1 MKILVDVHTHTIAS
15 GHAYSTI
22 TENMQAA
29 REMGLKMV
37 AMTDHAPG
45 IPGAPP
51 RYYFDNLKVIPSEM
65 FGVRVLKGAETNI
78 INYEGEIDLPED
90 VLEKLDIVLA
100 SFHPPCIDF
109 ADKKTVTEGLIK
121 VMENPYVNVIG
132 HPGDQ
137 RYPLD
142 FEEIVLASKRT
153 GTLLEVNNASLK
165 PGSFRPGVR
174 ESLIKMLGYCK
185 TYEVPIVLG
194 SDAHFYTEV
203 GALQESIELL
213 ESIGFPEQL
222 VLNTNPERLLE
233 HIEQKRLKYQV

>member
-1 MKILVDVHTHTIAS
+1 MKILVDVHTHTVAS

-29 REMGLKMV
+29 SRKGLRVM
-37 AMTDHAPG
+37 AMTDHTAG
-45 IPGAPP
+45 IPGAPQ
-51 RYYFDNLKVIPSEM
+51 RYYFDNLKVIPNEM
-65 FGVRVLKGAETNI
+65 FGVKLLKGAETNI
-78 INYEGEIDLPED
+78 ISYEGKIDLPEE

-109 ADKKTVTEGLIK
+109 ADQDTVTEGLIK

-142 FEEIVLASKRT
+142 FEKVVLASKRT

-174 ESLIKMLGYCK
+174 ESLTEMLGYCK
-185 TYEVPIVLG
+185 RYEVPIVLG
-194 SDAHFYTEV
+194 TDAHFHEEV
-203 GALQESIELL
+203 GALKESIELL
-213 ESIGFPEQL
+213 ESLDFPEHL
-222 VLNTNPERLLE
+222 VLNTNPDKLLE
-233 HIEQKRLKYQV
+233 HIQQKRLK

>member
-1 MKILVDVHTHTIAS
+1 MMKILVDVHTHTISS

-29 REMGLKMV
+29 SRKGLKMM
-37 AMTDHAPG
+37 AMTDHTSG

-51 RYYFDNLKVIPSEM
+51 RFFFDNLKVLPSEM
-65 FGVRVLKGAETNI
+65 FGVRLLKGAETNI

-100 SFHPPCIDF
+100 SFHPPCIHF
-109 ADKKTVTEGLIK
+109 ADKETVTTGLIK

-132 HPGDQ
+132 HPGDN
-137 RYPLD
+137 RFPLD
-142 FEEIVLASKRT
+142 FEQIVLASKRT

-174 ESLIKMLGYCK
+174 ENLMEILKYCK
-185 TYEVPIVLG
+185 AYEVPIVLG
-194 SDAHFYTEV
+194 TDAHFHEDV
-203 GALQESIELL
+203 GELKESIELL
-213 ESIGFPEQL
+213 ESIDFPAHL
-222 VLNTNPERLLE
+222 VLNTDPDRLFN
-233 HIEQKRLKYQV
+233 HIQQKRLK

>member
-1 MKILVDVHTHTIAS
+1 MKILVDVHTHTVGS

-22 TENMQAA
+22 TENMKAA
-29 REMGLKMV
+29 SEKGLKIM

-65 FGVRVLKGAETNI
+65 FGVKLLKGAEANI
-78 INYEGEIDLPED
+78 TSYEGDIDLPED

-109 ADKKTVTEGLIK
+109 AEQETVTEGLIK
-121 VMENPYVNVIG
+121 VMENPYVNIIG

-142 FEEIVLASKRT
+142 FEKIVLASKRT

-165 PGSFRPGVR
+165 PGSFRVGVK
-174 ESLIKMLGYCK
+174 ESLAQMLTYCK
-185 TYEVPIVLG
+185 EHEVPIVLG
-194 SDAHFYTEV
+194 TDAHFHTEI
-203 GALQESIELL
+203 GELKESLELL
-213 ESIGFPEQL
+213 ESLDFPEHL
-222 VLNTNPERLLE
+222 VLNTNPKAFLH
-233 HIEQKRLKYQV
+233 HIQQKRLK

>member
-1 MKILVDVHTHTIAS
+1 MKILVDVHTHTVGS

-29 REMGLKMV
+29 SHKGLQIL
-37 AMTDHAPG
+37 AMTDHTPG
-45 IPGAPP
+45 IPGAPQ
-51 RYYFDNLKVIPSEM
+51 RYYFDNLRVIPSEM
-65 FGVRVLKGAETNI
+65 FGVRLLRGAETNI
-78 INYEGEIDLPED
+78 INYEGEIDLPEE

-100 SFHPPCIDF
+100 SFHPPCIGF
-109 ADKKTVTEGLIK
+109 ADEKTVTEGLIK

-142 FEEIVLASKRT
+142 FEKIVLASKRT

-165 PGSFRPGVR
+165 PGSFRVGVR
-174 ESLIKMLGYCK
+174 ESLTQMLEYCK

-194 SDAHFYTEV
+194 SDAHFHEEV
-203 GALQESIELL
+203 GALKESIELL
-213 ESIGFPEQL
+213 ESIAFPEHL
-222 VLNTNPERLLE
+222 VLNTNPEALLE
-233 HIEQKRLKYQV
+233 HIKQKRLK